1 MPLALFGNIDSETD
15 KMDNQKIIMA
25 GIIGGTVAGALNSIP
40 VLNFINCFCC
50 LGIML
55 GGAVALFYY
64 DRSFLM
70 KDYINPALA
79 VTLGITSGLFGAFS
93 SLFFDWII
101 YLNFGHWELELMQ
114 SIMDNMDQVPPVL
127 DEIFYELEDELKDG
141 FIWGSIL
148 LRNLLLM
155 PVFCL
160 IGSLITRV
168 LLNKNR
174 EQN

>member
-1 MPLALFGNIDSETD
+1 
-15 KMDNQKIIMA
+15 MDNQKIIMA
-25 GIIGGTVAGALNSIP
+25 GIIGGVVAGTLNSIP

-55 GGAVALFYY
+55 GGAAAMIYY
-64 DRSFLM
+64 DRSFLAQ
-70 KDYINPALA
+70 DYINPALA
-79 VTLGITSGLFGAFS
+79 VTLGITSGLIGAFA
-93 SLFFDWII
+93 SLFFDYII
-101 YLNFGHWELELMQ
+101 YLNFGHWELAFMQ
-114 SIMDNMDQVPPVL
+114 DMMDNMDEIPAVL
-127 DEIFYELEDELKDG
+127 DELFYELENELKYG

-160 IGSLITRV
+160 FGALITRV

-174 EQN
+174 TQT